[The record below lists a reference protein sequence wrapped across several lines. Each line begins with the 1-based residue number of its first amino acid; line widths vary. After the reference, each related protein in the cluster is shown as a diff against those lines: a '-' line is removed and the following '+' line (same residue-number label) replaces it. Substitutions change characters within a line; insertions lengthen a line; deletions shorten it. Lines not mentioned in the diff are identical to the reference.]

1 MGNTCKNENSTSKI
15 VQRKIEIDIVCGKYR
30 TGEKVPSTREL
41 VEMYNIG
48 TSTSQKILNEMS
60 ADGILNNFHG
70 KGYFVNEGA
79 KEILQKTLM
88 KELITGFN
96 SYVDFAC
103 ELNLDKNL
111 IQNII
116 NEIYSKK

>member
-1 MGNTCKNENSTSKI
+1 M
-15 VQRKIEIDIVCGKYR
+15 
-30 TGEKVPSTREL
+30 PSTREL

-70 KGYFVNEGA
+70 KGYFVKEGA
-79 KEILQKTLM
+79 KEILQKKLM

>member
-1 MGNTCKNENSTSKI
+1 
-15 VQRKIEIDIVCGKYR
+15 
-30 TGEKVPSTREL
+30 
-41 VEMYNIG
+41 
-48 TSTSQKILNEMS
+48 
-60 ADGILNNFHG
+60 
-70 KGYFVNEGA
+70 
-79 KEILQKTLM
+79 M